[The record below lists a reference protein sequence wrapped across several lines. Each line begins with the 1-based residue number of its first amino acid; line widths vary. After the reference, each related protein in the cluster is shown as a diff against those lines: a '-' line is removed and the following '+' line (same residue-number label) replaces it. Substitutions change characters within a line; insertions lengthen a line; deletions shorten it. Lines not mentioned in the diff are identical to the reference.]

1 VCGQNI
7 VIVIVTFFVGGCIMR
22 TRIVLCAGIVL
33 CLAGALGAQST
44 TTWVEANS
52 GKWSDA
58 SNWAGETL
66 PSPAIKAFFNG
77 SSECIVDIADAGAWQ
92 IDLGGGPLKIVEG
105 GNLTVTDWFIL
116 GYNEG
121 DLDDSAGR
129 VEVYDGGV
137 LNSRVRLYVGYRGE
151 GYLTIYE
158 GGTVNV
164 HTQLLG
170 VGRQPGGK
178 GAVILEGG
186 SLNLLAGTDANSLDV
201 YTSEASVDFRGG
213 VMTLQDTTAN
223 RENFS
228 NAIRDGI
235 IKAYGGVGEVVVDPN
250 ETPGWLVVRGVH
262 PLKPLPSDDGVSSAG
277 EVELSWTLPEPNV
290 PGQPVPVDVYFTDDL
305 QALQLFYDPAA
316 IQVVNKQ
323 NVTSVVVQTQPKT
336 RYYWAVDA
344 YVDSDAAFPV
354 VGPIFSFLADN
365 MPPKVNAG
373 ADVVT
378 WLEGGSRSGNL
389 DATVTDD
396 GAISPFTVQWTV
408 VSEPDEGAAVIETA
422 TAEDTNITLTALGEY
437 VFQLEAFDGEYSG
450 SDTVTINV
458 FSDSCQAAQS
468 LPDYV
473 PLVGDLNGDC
483 RVDEADLALL
493 EENWLQDNSLTEE
506 WFQVE

>member
-1 VCGQNI
+1 
-7 VIVIVTFFVGGCIMR
+7 MR

-92 IDLGGGPLKIVEG
+92 IDLGGGPLKIVDG

-186 SLNLLAGTDANSLDV
+186 SLNLLEGTDGHEHSPV
-201 YTSEASVDFRGG
+201 IVEARRHGGTRRGTWECQG
-213 VMTLQDTTAN
+213 ERCRAIETTVT
-223 RENFS
+223 F
-228 NAIRDGI
+228 
-235 IKAYGGVGEVVVDPN
+235 GVG
-250 ETPGWLVVRGVH
+250 R
-262 PLKPLPSDDGVSSAG
+262 
-277 EVELSWTLPEPNV
+277 
-290 PGQPVPVDVYFTDDL
+290 
-305 QALQLFYDPAA
+305 
-316 IQVVNKQ
+316 
-323 NVTSVVVQTQPKT
+323 
-336 RYYWAVDA
+336 R
-344 YVDSDAAFPV
+344 
-354 VGPIFSFLADN
+354 
-365 MPPKVNAG
+365 
-373 ADVVT
+373 
-378 WLEGGSRSGNL
+378 
-389 DATVTDD
+389 
-396 GAISPFTVQWTV
+396 ISPE
-408 VSEPDEGAAVIETA
+408 SE
-422 TAEDTNITLTALGEY
+422 
-437 VFQLEAFDGEYSG
+437 
-450 SDTVTINV
+450 
-458 FSDSCQAAQS
+458 
-468 LPDYV
+468 
-473 PLVGDLNGDC
+473 
-483 RVDEADLALL
+483 R
-493 EENWLQDNSLTEE
+493 
-506 WFQVE
+506 